1 MWNVKPEKYI
11 LNFFYTY
18 VYDSKTEIKTEH
30 VYKVKNISQKGKTLK
45 SQLVANNITSLH
57 SEP

>member
-1 MWNVKPEKYI
+1 MWNVKLEKYI

-18 VYDSKTEIKTEH
+18 VYDSKTEH